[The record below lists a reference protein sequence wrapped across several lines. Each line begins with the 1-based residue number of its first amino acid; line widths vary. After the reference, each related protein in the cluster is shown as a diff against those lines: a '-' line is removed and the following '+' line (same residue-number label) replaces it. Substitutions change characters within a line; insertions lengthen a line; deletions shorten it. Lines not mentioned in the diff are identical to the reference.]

1 MKTPLHPVWDLESI
15 FSGGSSSETFAAY
28 LIELEEDV
36 RKLQH
41 LLNET
46 AAPTSLEETAAF
58 DPILELLQSCY
69 IRISEG
75 SAFVS
80 CLSSQNQK
88 DKKATQLQGAI
99 SSLGA
104 MLNGSKS
111 KFDNTLSQTS
121 DSVWDAWIAR
131 EDIQPLA
138 FVLNESR
145 TLAREKLSP
154 ELEGLA
160 LDLGVD
166 GYHGWGKFYN
176 TIVSKVNIPFE
187 QDGETV
193 MLSAGQA
200 ANKLSDSDRNVR
212 ETVFANWEQA
222 WTDVEDFCADT
233 LNHLAG
239 FRLKLYEK
247 RGWDDILKEPLA
259 INRMSRQTLDTMWDV
274 INGAKPAL
282 VQYLERKAELLGVDK
297 LSWSD
302 VDAPVGKSSGR
313 ITYDEAAI
321 NIVEQFAKF
330 SPKLSSFA
338 EMAFEKRWIEAEDRP
353 GKRPGGFCTSLPLSK
368 ATRIFMTFSGTPSNV
383 STLAHELGHGYHQ
396 HIMEELPALNQRYAM
411 NVAETASTFA
421 ELIVADALVQ
431 AATDE
436 QEKLALLED
445 KIQRSVAFFMNIHAR
460 FLFEIRFYEQ
470 RKKGLVNAD
479 ELSKLMVEAQQ
490 DAFCGVLA
498 SDHPHFWASKL
509 HFYLTGVPF
518 YNFPYTFGYMFSAG
532 IYARAQQEG
541 TAFADKYDDLLRDTG
556 RMTVEE
562 LAQKHLGTDLTQPEF
577 WQNAADL
584 VIADIEQF
592 LQMTA
597 TEK

>member
-1 MKTPLHPVWDLESI
+1 MKMPLHPVWDLESI
-15 FSGGSSSETFAAY
+15 FSGGSSSEAFAAY
-28 LIELEEDV
+28 LNDLETDV
-36 RKLQH
+36 RKLQDI
-41 LLNET
+41 LNQ
-46 AAPTSLEETAAF
+46 AAIPTTLEDTEAF
-58 DPILELLQSCY
+58 DSILELLQSCY
-69 IRISEG
+69 VRISEG

-80 CLSSQNQK
+80 CLSAQNQQ
-88 DKKATQLQGAI
+88 DKKATQLQGAV
-99 SSLGA
+99 SSIAA
-104 MLNGSKS
+104 MLSSSKS
-111 KFDNTLSQTS
+111 KFDNTLSQTPEE
-121 DSVWDAWIAR
+121 VWAEWLAR
-131 EDIQPLA
+131 PDIQPLS

-145 TLAREKLSP
+145 TQAKEKLAP

-160 LDLGVD
+160 LDLAVD

-200 ANKLSDSDRNVR
+200 ANKLSDSDREVR
-212 ETVFANWEQA
+212 ERVFATWEQA

-247 RGWDDILKEPLA
+247 RGWQDILKEPLA
-259 INRMSRQTLDTMWDV
+259 INRMSPQTLDTMWEV
-274 INGAKPAL
+274 INGTKPVL
-282 VQYLERKAELLGVDK
+282 VQYLERKAKLLGVDK

-302 VDAPVGKSSGR
+302 VEAPVGKSVGKL
-313 ITYDEAAI
+313 TYDEAALT
-321 NIVEQFAKF
+321 IVEQFAKF
-330 SPKLSSFA
+330 SPKLSGFA

-421 ELIVADALVQ
+421 EMIVADALVQ
-431 AATDE
+431 TASDE

-460 FLFEIRFYEQ
+460 FLFENRFYEQ
-470 RKKGLVNAD
+470 RKKGLVSAD
-479 ELSKLMVEAQQ
+479 ELSRLMEEAQEE
-490 DAFCGVLA
+490 AYCGVLA
-498 SDHPHFWASKL
+498 SNHPHFWSSKL

-562 LAQKHLGTDLTQPEF
+562 LAQKHLGTDLTQPDF
-577 WQNAADL
+577 WQNAANL

-592 LQMTA
+592 LEMTA
-597 TEK
+597 AAK